1 MAERLEREPGDG
13 MLFIRL
19 VGGSNDAASALG
31 RISGVMSTPR
41 PHSQVPQ

>member
-1 MAERLEREPGDG
+1 MAERLAREPADG